1 MKIKESKSRRYL
13 INILLVTM
21 SIIGIIL
28 ILNDPI
34 KDYFIK
40 RNSKKYSV
48 ENLEINDIK
57 KNKEMPA
64 SFDFDNVKEID
75 SKSVFIEQYKNK
87 ELPTI
92 GGIAIPSVGINLPI
106 FKGLSNEALIYGAGT
121 MSKDQLMGKGNYS
134 LASHHTKNPE
144 LLFTPLE
151 KVKIGEKI
159 YLTDL
164 ENIYVYDI
172 TSNQKVSPDSVYVL
186 DEIPG
191 KNIVTLV
198 TCGES
203 EGITRIVVQG
213 ELVSITPLNKSTQD
227 MKNAFN
233 IDSKTY

>member
-1 MKIKESKSRRYL
+1 MKIKESKTRRYL

-21 SIIGIIL
+21 AIIGIIL
-28 ILNDPI
+28 ILNDQI

-40 RNSKKYSV
+40 RNSRKYSV

-75 SKSVFIEQYKNK
+75 SKSVFMEQYKNK
-87 ELPTI
+87 ELPAI

-121 MSKDQLMGKGNYS
+121 MSKNQVMGKGNYS

-151 KVKIGEKI
+151 KVKVGEKI

-172 TSNQKVSPDSVYVL
+172 TSNQKVSPDSVHVL

-213 ELVSITPLNKSTQD
+213 DLISITPLNKSTQD

>member
-1 MKIKESKSRRYL
+1 MKIKESKTRRYL

-21 SIIGIIL
+21 AIIGIIL
-28 ILNDPI
+28 ILNDQI

-40 RNSKKYSV
+40 RNSRKYSV

-121 MSKDQLMGKGNYS
+121 MSKDQVMGKGNYS

>member
-1 MKIKESKSRRYL
+1 MKFKESKSRRYL

-40 RNSKKYSV
+40 RSGKKYSV

-75 SKSVFIEQYKNK
+75 SKSVFMEQYKNK
-87 ELPTI
+87 ELPAI

-121 MSKDQLMGKGNYS
+121 MSKGQVMGKGNYS
-134 LASHHTKNPE
+134 LASHHTKNIE

-151 KVKIGEKI
+151 KVKVGEKI

-213 ELVSITPLNKSTQD
+213 DLISITPLNKSTKD

-233 IDSKTY
+233 INSKTY

>member
-1 MKIKESKSRRYL
+1 MKIKESKTRRYL

-21 SIIGIIL
+21 AIIGIIL
-28 ILNDPI
+28 ILNDQI

-40 RNSKKYSV
+40 RNSRKYSV

-121 MSKDQLMGKGNYS
+121 MSKDQVMGKGNYS

-186 DEIPG
+186 DEIPC

-233 IDSKTY
+233 INSKTY

>member
-1 MKIKESKSRRYL
+1 MKIKESKTRRYL

-21 SIIGIIL
+21 TIIGIIL
-28 ILNDPI
+28 ILNDQI

-40 RNSKKYSV
+40 RNSRKYSV

-75 SKSVFIEQYKNK
+75 SKSVFMEQYKNK
-87 ELPTI
+87 ELPAI
-92 GGIAIPSVGINLPI
+92 GGIAIPSVGINLSI

-121 MSKDQLMGKGNYS
+121 MSKDQVMGKGNYS

-227 MKNAFN
+227 MKDAFN

>member
-1 MKIKESKSRRYL
+1 MKIKESKTRRYL

-21 SIIGIIL
+21 TIIGIIL
-28 ILNDPI
+28 ILNDQI

-40 RNSKKYSV
+40 RNSRKYSV

-75 SKSVFIEQYKNK
+75 SKSVFMEQYKNK
-87 ELPTI
+87 ELPAI
-92 GGIAIPSVGINLPI
+92 GGIAIPSEGINLSI

-121 MSKDQLMGKGNYS
+121 MSKNQVMGKGNYS

-144 LLFTPLE
+144 LLFAPLE
-151 KVKIGEKI
+151 KVKVGEKI

-172 TSNQKVSPDSVYVL
+172 TSNQKVSPDSVHVL

-213 ELVSITPLNKSTQD
+213 DLISITPLNKSTQD

>member
-1 MKIKESKSRRYL
+1 MKIKESKTRRYL

-21 SIIGIIL
+21 AIIGIIL
-28 ILNDPI
+28 ILNDQI

-40 RNSKKYSV
+40 RNSRKYSV

-121 MSKDQLMGKGNYS
+121 MSKDQVMGKGNYS

-186 DEIPG
+186 DEIPC

-227 MKNAFN
+227 MKNVFN

>member
-1 MKIKESKSRRYL
+1 MKVKESKTRRYL
-13 INILLVTM
+13 INILLMTM
-21 SIIGIIL
+21 AIVGIIL

-40 RNSKKYSV
+40 RNSRKYSV

-75 SKSVFIEQYKNK
+75 SKSVFMEQYKNK
-87 ELPTI
+87 ELPAI

-121 MSKDQLMGKGNYS
+121 MSKDQVMGKGNYS

-151 KVKIGEKI
+151 KVKVGEKI

-164 ENIYVYDI
+164 ENIYVYDV
-172 TSNQKVSPDSVYVL
+172 TSNQKVSPDSVYLL

-213 ELVSITPLNKSTQD
+213 ELVSITPLNKSTTD

>member
-1 MKIKESKSRRYL
+1 MKIKESKTRRYL

-21 SIIGIIL
+21 TIIGIIL
-28 ILNDPI
+28 ILNDQI

-40 RNSKKYSV
+40 RNSRKYSV

-57 KNKEMPA
+57 KNKEMPT

-75 SKSVFIEQYKNK
+75 SKSVFMEQYKNK
-87 ELPTI
+87 ELPAI

-121 MSKDQLMGKGNYS
+121 MSKDQVMGKGNYS

-151 KVKIGEKI
+151 KVKVGEKI

-172 TSNQKVSPDSVYVL
+172 TSNQKVSPDSVHVL

-213 ELVSITPLNKSTQD
+213 DLISITPLNKSTQD

>member
-1 MKIKESKSRRYL
+1 MKIKESKTRRYL

-21 SIIGIIL
+21 AIIGIIL
-28 ILNDPI
+28 ILNDQI

-40 RNSKKYSV
+40 RNSRKYSV

-75 SKSVFIEQYKNK
+75 SKSVFMEQYKNK
-87 ELPTI
+87 ELPAI

-121 MSKDQLMGKGNYS
+121 MSKGQVMGKGNYS

-151 KVKIGEKI
+151 KVKVGEKI

-172 TSNQKVSPDSVYVL
+172 TSNQKVSPDSVHVL

-213 ELVSITPLNKSTQD
+213 DLISITPLNKSTQD

>member
-1 MKIKESKSRRYL
+1 MKIKESKTRRYL

-21 SIIGIIL
+21 AIIGIIL

-40 RNSKKYSV
+40 RNSRKYSV

-75 SKSVFIEQYKNK
+75 SKSVFMEQYKNK
-87 ELPTI
+87 ELPAI
-92 GGIAIPSVGINLPI
+92 GGIAIPSVGVNLPI

-121 MSKDQLMGKGNYS
+121 MSKDQVMGKGNYS

-151 KVKIGEKI
+151 KVKVGEKI

-172 TSNQKVSPDSVYVL
+172 TSNQKVSPDSVHVL

-213 ELVSITPLNKSTQD
+213 DLISITPLNKSTQD

>member
-1 MKIKESKSRRYL
+1 MKIKESKTRRYL

-21 SIIGIIL
+21 AIIGIIL
-28 ILNDPI
+28 ILNDQI

-40 RNSKKYSV
+40 RNSRKYSV

-75 SKSVFIEQYKNK
+75 SKSVFMEQYKNK
-87 ELPTI
+87 ELPAI

-106 FKGLSNEALIYGAGT
+106 FKGLSNEVLSYGAGT
-121 MSKDQLMGKGNYS
+121 MSKDQVMGKGNYS

-151 KVKIGEKI
+151 KVKVGEKI

-172 TSNQKVSPDSVYVL
+172 TSNQKVSPYSVYVL

-213 ELVSITPLNKSTQD
+213 DLISITPLNKSTQD

>member
-1 MKIKESKSRRYL
+1 MKIKESKTRRYL

-121 MSKDQLMGKGNYS
+121 MSKDQVMGKGNYS

-227 MKNAFN
+227 MKDAFN

>member
-1 MKIKESKSRRYL
+1 MKFKESKSRRYL

-21 SIIGIIL
+21 AIIGIIL
-28 ILNDPI
+28 ILNDQI

-40 RNSKKYSV
+40 RNSRKYSV

-121 MSKDQLMGKGNYS
+121 MSKDQVMGKGNYS